1 MGRFTAVAVCA
12 AALVAGDAEA
22 QARLQTS
29 DLLKLRSVT
38 AVQMSPD
45 ATRVAYVVE
54 SNDGPGRPYGQLWVM
69 TLADGKSVRFGGDKD
84 ASGTPEWSPDGQSI
98 AYRGRLGDKNGLVV
112 ARPDGTG
119 ARFIAEIDGTNA
131 PLPSTGKTIAWSPDG
146 KRLAFVSAV
155 PGPEKATAKRET
167 KLKNR
172 KMNKT
177 A

>member
-54 SNDGPGRPYGQLWVM
+54 NMNNQL
-69 TLADGKSVRFGGDKD
+69 L
-84 ASGTPEWSPDGQSI
+84 
-98 AYRGRLGDKNGLVV
+98 
-112 ARPDGTG
+112 
-119 ARFIAEIDGTNA
+119 
-131 PLPSTGKTIAWSPDG
+131 
-146 KRLAFVSAV
+146 
-155 PGPEKATAKRET
+155 
-167 KLKNR
+167 
-172 KMNKT
+172 
-177 A
+177 